1 MAGTGHPSDRTLR
14 DLAQPVGLR
23 PKQPAPIEVVGV
35 MMSKLPSYKRV
46 FRFAVPLVAMPV
58 LLGFLIAVSD
68 RVPFATASEAPA
80 LPPPA
85 NVTVDFERHVAPI
98 FSEKCEACHGSNQQ
112 MSGLRLDSR
121 DAVLK
126 GGYSG
131 SAIEPGKSNQS
142 RLILMVAG
150 VPGRPVMPMG
160 GDKLSAEQIGLL
172 RAWIDQGAVWPESK
186 VTEGGVKESRPEHP
200 HWAFN
205 VPQRPATPKVKSE
218 DWVKN
223 PIDAFVLAKL
233 ETEGIEPSPEANR
246 ETLARRASLDLIG
259 LPPKPEELGQFLSDS
274 GDDAYEQYVDRLLES
289 PRYGEKW
296 ARHWL
301 DQAHYA
307 DTDGYETDHIRPHA
321 WRWRDW
327 VIDALNSNM
336 PFNQFTVEQI
346 AGDLLPNATS
356 EQRIATGFL
365 RNTLTNREGGID
377 REEFRVEQVIDRAS
391 TVGTIWLG
399 MTVGC
404 ARCHDHKYDPL
415 TQKEFYQ
422 LYAFFNTAHEVNI
435 EVPRAQEIARF
446 LRDGEE
452 YREKRDKLLAEY
464 NVPDLQSEWEKRM
477 LFAADNPGVDPP
489 YTIAWDILGVKDDG
503 GQDALRTHPAY
514 RTEKQQEVLTN
525 HYLYYSANRLPKEEY
540 DRLKLREVYNRLKDL
555 RKQYPP
561 LGEAMVIAEN
571 PDPPK
576 SHILIRGDFRS
587 YGVEVQPGVPAVLN
601 PMSADGDPA
610 RLTLAKWLVADD
622 NPLTA
627 RVTMNRT
634 WQEFFGHGLVE
645 TSEDFGTRSE
655 PPTHPELLDWLAT
668 EFRDGG
674 WDVKAMHKQIVMSA
688 TYQQASHARDDLKAR
703 DPSNLLL
710 ARQSRLRLS
719 AESIRDTAL
728 TVSGLLSPM
737 IGGKSVRPPQPDSVL
752 ELGFSVA
759 PDRWIEHVGPD
770 RYRRGLYILFLRTT
784 PYPQLA
790 TFDAP
795 DMVESCSRRMRSNTP
810 LQALNLLND
819 PVFFEAA
826 QVLAARVL
834 RERSGS
840 VADRI
845 DYAYRLSLGRPPRPQ
860 ETDRL
865 LRYYEE
871 QKGILS
877 KKRESVE
884 VLFSAPQI
892 EGVDPEEAAVWV
904 GVSRLLLNLEE
915 FITRS

>member
-1 MAGTGHPSDRTLR
+1 
-14 DLAQPVGLR
+14 
-23 PKQPAPIEVVGV
+23 
-35 MMSKLPSYKRV
+35 MMSKPWSYKRV
-46 FRFAVPLVAMPV
+46 FWVSLPLVTISV
-58 LLGFLIAVSD
+58 LLTFLTPVSGQA
-68 RVPFATASEAPA
+68 PAAKAGEAPS

-85 NVTVDFERHVAPI
+85 DVTVDFERDVAPLLANQ
-98 FSEKCEACHGSNQQ
+98 CQNCHGASQQ

-121 DAVLK
+121 AAALK
-126 GGYSG
+126 GGFSG
-131 SAIEPGKSNQS
+131 AAIEPGKSAES
-142 RLILMVAG
+142 SLIHMLVG
-150 VPGRPVMPMG
+150 VPGRPLMPMG
-160 GDKLSAEQIGLL
+160 GGKLSDEQIGLL
-172 RAWIDQGAVWPESK
+172 RAWIDQGAVWAEPTGAERGA
-186 VTEGGVKESRPEHP
+186 TESRPKHP

-205 VPQRPATPKVKSE
+205 APQRPALPKVKNKA
-218 DWVKN
+218 WVEN

-233 ETEGIEPSPEANR
+233 EAEGVEPSPEVNR
-246 ETLARRASLDLIG
+246 RTLARRVSLDLIG
-259 LPPKPEELGQFLSDS
+259 LPPTPQEIDRFLNDPRE
-274 GDDAYEQYVDRLLES
+274 GAYERYVDGLLKS
-289 PRYGEKW
+289 PHYGEKW

-327 VIDALNSNM
+327 VINALNDNM
-336 PFNQFTVEQI
+336 AFDQFTVEQI
-346 AGDLLPNATS
+346 AGDLLPNATT

-377 REEFRVEQVIDRAS
+377 REEFRVEQVIDRTS

-435 EVPRAQEIARF
+435 EVPQAQEIARF
-446 LRDGEE
+446 LRDREE
-452 YREKRDKLLAEY
+452 YLAKRDELLAEY
-464 NVPDLQSEWEKRM
+464 KVPDLQPAWEKKM
-477 LFAADNPGVDPP
+477 LFAADNVGVDPP

-503 GQDALRTHPAY
+503 GQEALRTHPAY
-514 RTEKQQEVLTN
+514 RTEKQQELLTN
-525 HYLYYSANRLPKEEY
+525 HYLFYSANRLPKEEY
-540 DRLKLREVYNRLKDL
+540 DRLKFREVYEKWKKL
-555 RKQYPP
+555 RRQYPA
-561 LGEAMVIAEN
+561 LGEAQVIAEN

-576 SHILIRGDFRS
+576 SHILIRGDFRN
-587 YGVEVQPGVPAVLN
+587 YGVEVQPGAPVVLN
-601 PMSADGDPA
+601 PMSADGEPA
-610 RLTLAKWLVADD
+610 RLTFAKWLVADD

-634 WQEFFGHGLVE
+634 WQEFFGRGLVE

-655 PPTHPELLDWLAT
+655 PPTHPRLLDWLAT

-674 WDVKAMHKQIVMSA
+674 WDRKAMHKRIVMSA
-688 TYQQASHARDDLKAR
+688 TYRQASHAREDLKTR

-728 TVSGLLSPM
+728 SVSGLLSPT

-752 ELGFSVA
+752 ELGFGVA

-784 PYPQLA
+784 PYPQLV

-795 DMVESCSRRMRSNTP
+795 DMVESCSRRLRSNTP

-834 RERSGS
+834 RERPGS
-840 VADRI
+840 VADRL

-860 ETDRL
+860 EKDRL

-871 QKGILS
+871 QKTILN
-877 KKRESVE
+877 KKRESIE
-884 VLFSAPQI
+884 VLFPALQI

>member
-1 MAGTGHPSDRTLR
+1 
-14 DLAQPVGLR
+14 
-23 PKQPAPIEVVGV
+23 
-35 MMSKLPSYKRV
+35 MMSKPCSYKRV
-46 FRFAVPLVAMPV
+46 FWVSLPLVTISV
-58 LLGFLIAVSD
+58 LLTFLTPVSGQS
-68 RVPFATASEAPA
+68 PLAKAGEAPA

-85 NVTVDFERHVAPI
+85 DVTVEFERDVAPI
-98 FSEKCEACHGSNQQ
+98 FAQKCEACHGSSQQ

-121 DAVLK
+121 AAVLT

-131 SAIEPGKSNQS
+131 AAIEPGKSGQS
-142 RLILMVAG
+142 RLVHMLVG

-160 GDKLSAEQIGLL
+160 GEKLSDEQIGLL
-172 RAWIDQGAVWPESK
+172 RAWIDQGAVWAEPTVAER
-186 VTEGGVKESRPEHP
+186 GAKESRPKHP

-205 VPQRPATPKVKSE
+205 APQRPALPKVKNE
-218 DWVKN
+218 AWIEN

-233 ETEGIEPSPEANR
+233 EAQGIEPSPEANR
-246 ETLARRASLDLIG
+246 RTLARRVSLDLIG
-259 LPPKPEELGQFLSDS
+259 LPPTPQEIDRFLND
-274 GDDAYEQYVDRLLES
+274 GREGAYEHYVDGLLKS
-289 PRYGEKW
+289 PHYGEKW
-296 ARHWL
+296 ARQWL

-327 VIDALNSNM
+327 VINALNSNM
-336 PFNQFTVEQI
+336 PFDQFTVEQI
-346 AGDLLPNATS
+346 AGDLLPNATT

-377 REEFRVEQVIDRAS
+377 REEFRVEQVIDRSS

-435 EVPRAQEIARF
+435 EVPHPQEIARF
-446 LRDGEE
+446 LRDRAE
-452 YREKRDKLLAEY
+452 YRAKRDKLLAEY
-464 NVPDLQSEWEKRM
+464 KVPELQPEWEKKV

-489 YTIAWDILGVKDDG
+489 YTIGWDVLGVKDDG
-503 GQDALRTHPAY
+503 GQEALRTHPAY
-514 RTEKQQEVLTN
+514 RTEKQQELLTH
-525 HYLYYSANRLPKEEY
+525 HYVYYYRVNAPREEY
-540 DRLKLREVYNRLKDL
+540 EKLKFAELYDKLKEL
-555 RKQYPP
+555 KKQYPA
-561 LGEAMVIAEN
+561 LGEAQVIAEN

-576 SHILIRGDFRS
+576 SHVLIRGDFRS
-587 YGVEVQPGVPAVLN
+587 HGVEVQPGAPAVLH
-601 PMSADGDPA
+601 PMPADGEPA
-610 RLTLAKWLVADD
+610 RLALARWLVADD

-634 WQEFFGHGLVE
+634 WQEFFGRGLVE

-655 PPTHPELLDWLAT
+655 PPTHPRLLDWLAT

-674 WDVKAMHKQIVMSA
+674 WDRKAMHKRIVVSA
-688 TYQQASHARDDLKAR
+688 TYRQSSHAREDLKTR

-728 TVSGLLSPM
+728 SVSGLLNPM

-752 ELGFSVA
+752 ELGFGVA
-759 PDRWIEHVGPD
+759 ADRWIEHVGPD

-784 PYPQLA
+784 PYPQLV

-795 DMVESCSRRMRSNTP
+795 DMVESCSRRLRSNTP

-834 RERSGS
+834 RERPGS
-840 VADRI
+840 VADRL

-860 ETDRL
+860 EKDRL

-871 QKGILS
+871 QKNILG
-877 KKRESVE
+877 KKRESIE
-884 VLFSAPQI
+884 VLFPAVQI

>member
-1 MAGTGHPSDRTLR
+1 
-14 DLAQPVGLR
+14 
-23 PKQPAPIEVVGV
+23 
-35 MMSKLPSYKRV
+35 MMSKPYSYKRV
-46 FRFAVPLVAMPV
+46 FWVSLPLVTISV
-58 LLGFLIAVSD
+58 LLIFLTPVSGQAP
-68 RVPFATASEAPA
+68 VAKTGEAPA

-85 NVTVDFERHVAPI
+85 DVTVEFERDVAPI
-98 FSEKCEACHGSNQQ
+98 FAQKCEACHGSSQQ

-121 DAVLK
+121 AAALK

-131 SAIEPGKSNQS
+131 AAIEPGESAQS
-142 RLILMVAG
+142 RLVHMVAG
-150 VPGRPVMPMG
+150 IPGRPLMPMG
-160 GDKLSAEQIGLL
+160 GEKLSDEQIGLL
-172 RAWIDQGAVWPESK
+172 RAWIDQGAVWSESK
-186 VTEGGVKESRPEHP
+186 VAARGAKESRPRHP

-205 VPQRPATPKVKSE
+205 APQRPALPKVKNE
-218 DWVKN
+218 AWVEN

-233 ETEGIEPSPEANR
+233 EAEGVEPSPEANR
-246 ETLARRASLDLIG
+246 RTLARRVSLDLIG
-259 LPPKPEELGQFLSDS
+259 LPPTPQEIDRFLNDPRE
-274 GDDAYEQYVDRLLES
+274 GAYERYVDGLLKS
-289 PRYGEKW
+289 PHYGEKW

-327 VIDALNSNM
+327 VINALNSNM
-336 PFNQFTVEQI
+336 PFDQFTVEQI
-346 AGDLLPNATS
+346 AGDLLPNATI

-377 REEFRVEQVIDRAS
+377 REEFRVEQVIDRSS

-435 EVPRAQEIARF
+435 EVPRPQEIARF
-446 LRDGEE
+446 LRDRAA
-452 YREKRDKLLAEY
+452 YRAKRDKLLAEY
-464 NVPDLQSEWEKRM
+464 KVPELQPEWEKKV
-477 LFAADNPGVDPP
+477 LFAADNPGVDPS
-489 YTIAWDILGVKDDG
+489 YTIGWDVLGVKDDG
-503 GQDALRTHPAY
+503 GQEALRTHPAY
-514 RTEKQQEVLTN
+514 RTEKQQELLTN
-525 HYLYYSANRLPKEEY
+525 HYVFYYRVIAPREEY
-540 DRLKLREVYNRLKDL
+540 EKLKFAELYDKLKEL
-555 RKQYPP
+555 KKQYPA
-561 LGEAMVIAEN
+561 LGEAQVIAEN

-576 SHILIRGDFRS
+576 SHVLIRGDFRS
-587 YGVEVQPGVPAVLN
+587 HGVEVQPGAPAVLH
-601 PMSADGDPA
+601 PMPADGEPA
-610 RLTLAKWLVADD
+610 RLALARWLVADD

-634 WQEFFGHGLVE
+634 WQEFFGRGLVE
-645 TSEDFGTRSE
+645 TSEDFGARSE

-674 WDVKAMHKQIVMSA
+674 WDMKAMHKRIVVSA
-688 TYQQASHARDDLKAR
+688 TYRQASHAREDLKTR

-728 TVSGLLSPM
+728 SVSGLLNPM

-752 ELGFSVA
+752 ELGFGVA
-759 PDRWIEHVGPD
+759 ADRWIEHVGPD

-784 PYPQLA
+784 PYPQLV

-795 DMVESCSRRMRSNTP
+795 DMVESCSRRLRSNTP

-834 RERSGS
+834 RERPGS
-840 VADRI
+840 VADRL

-860 ETDRL
+860 EKDRL

-871 QKGILS
+871 QKNILG
-877 KKRESVE
+877 KKRESIE
-884 VLFSAPQI
+884 VLFPAVQI

>member
-1 MAGTGHPSDRTLR
+1 
-14 DLAQPVGLR
+14 
-23 PKQPAPIEVVGV
+23 
-35 MMSKLPSYKRV
+35 MMSKPCSYKRV
-46 FRFAVPLVAMPV
+46 FWVSLPLVTISV
-58 LLGFLIAVSD
+58 LLIFLTPVSGQAP
-68 RVPFATASEAPA
+68 VAKTGEAPA
-80 LPPPA
+80 LPPSA
-85 NVTVDFERHVAPI
+85 NVTVDFERDVAPI
-98 FSEKCEACHGSNQQ
+98 FAQKCEACHGSSQQ

-121 DAVLK
+121 AAVLK

-131 SAIEPGKSNQS
+131 AAIEPGKSGES
-142 RLILMVAG
+142 RLIYMVAG
-150 VPGRPVMPMG
+150 IPGRPLMPMG
-160 GDKLSAEQIGLL
+160 SEKLSDEQIGLL
-172 RAWIDQGAVWPESK
+172 RAWIDQGAEWPEPK
-186 VTEGGVKESRPEHP
+186 LAHRGATESRPKHP

-205 VPQRPATPKVKSE
+205 APQRPALPKVKNE
-218 DWVKN
+218 AWVEN

-233 ETEGIEPSPEANR
+233 EAQGIEPSPEVNR
-246 ETLARRASLDLIG
+246 RTLARRVSLDLIG
-259 LPPKPEELGQFLSDS
+259 LPPTPQEIDRFLNDPRE
-274 GDDAYEQYVDRLLES
+274 GAYERYVDGLLKS
-289 PRYGEKW
+289 PHYGEKW

-327 VIDALNSNM
+327 VINALNSNM
-336 PFNQFTVEQI
+336 PFDQFTVEQI
-346 AGDLLPNATS
+346 AGDLLPNATI

-377 REEFRVEQVIDRAS
+377 REEFRVEQVIDRSS

-435 EVPRAQEIARF
+435 EVPRPQEIARF
-446 LRDGEE
+446 LRDRAA
-452 YREKRDKLLAEY
+452 YRAKRDKLLAEY
-464 NVPDLQSEWEKRM
+464 KVPELQPEWEKKV
-477 LFAADNPGVDPP
+477 LFAADNPGVDPS
-489 YTIAWDILGVKDDG
+489 YTIGWDVLGVKDDG
-503 GQDALRTHPAY
+503 GQEALRTHPAY
-514 RTEKQQEVLTN
+514 RTEKQQELLTN
-525 HYLYYSANRLPKEEY
+525 HYVFYYRVIAPREEY
-540 DRLKLREVYNRLKDL
+540 EKLKFAELYDKLKEL
-555 RKQYPP
+555 KKQYPA
-561 LGEAMVIAEN
+561 LGEAQVIAEN

-576 SHILIRGDFRS
+576 SHVLIRGDFRS
-587 YGVEVQPGVPAVLN
+587 HGVEVQPGAPAVLH
-601 PMSADGDPA
+601 PMPADGEPA
-610 RLTLAKWLVADD
+610 RLALARWLVADD

-634 WQEFFGHGLVE
+634 WQEFFGRGLVE
-645 TSEDFGTRSE
+645 TSEDFGARSE

-674 WDVKAMHKQIVMSA
+674 WDMKAMHKRIVVSA
-688 TYQQASHARDDLKAR
+688 TYRQASHAREDLKTR

-728 TVSGLLSPM
+728 SVSGLLNPM

-752 ELGFSVA
+752 ELGFGVA
-759 PDRWIEHVGPD
+759 ADRWIEHVGPD

-784 PYPQLA
+784 PYPQLV

-795 DMVESCSRRMRSNTP
+795 DMVESCSRRLRSNTP

-834 RERSGS
+834 RERPGS
-840 VADRI
+840 VADRL

-860 ETDRL
+860 EKDRL

-871 QKGILS
+871 QKNILG
-877 KKRESVE
+877 KKRESIE
-884 VLFSAPQI
+884 VLFPAVQI

>member
-1 MAGTGHPSDRTLR
+1 
-14 DLAQPVGLR
+14 
-23 PKQPAPIEVVGV
+23 
-35 MMSKLPSYKRV
+35 MMSKPCSYKRV
-46 FRFAVPLVAMPV
+46 FWASLPLVTISV
-58 LLGFLIAVSD
+58 LLTFLTPVSGQA
-68 RVPFATASEAPA
+68 PLAKAGEAPA

-85 NVTVDFERHVAPI
+85 DVTVEFERDVAPI
-98 FSEKCEACHGSNQQ
+98 FAQKCEACHGSSQQ

-121 DAVLK
+121 AAVLT

-131 SAIEPGKSNQS
+131 AAIEPGKSGQS
-142 RLILMVAG
+142 RLIHMLVG

-160 GDKLSAEQIGLL
+160 GDKLTAEQIGLL
-172 RAWIDQGAVWPESK
+172 RAWIDQGAEWPEPK
-186 VTEGGVKESRPEHP
+186 LAHRDATESRLKHP

-205 VPQRPATPKVKSE
+205 APRRPALPKVKNE
-218 DWVKN
+218 AWIEN

-233 ETEGIEPSPEANR
+233 EAQGIEPSPEANR
-246 ETLARRASLDLIG
+246 RTLARRVSLDLIG
-259 LPPKPEELGQFLSDS
+259 LPPTPQEIDRFLND
-274 GDDAYEQYVDRLLES
+274 GREGAYEHYVDGLLKS
-289 PRYGEKW
+289 PHYGEKW
-296 ARHWL
+296 ARQWL

-327 VIDALNSNM
+327 VINAMNSNM
-336 PFNQFTVEQI
+336 AFDQFTVEQI
-346 AGDLLPNATS
+346 AGDLLPNATTG
-356 EQRIATGFL
+356 QRIATGFL

-377 REEFRVEQVIDRAS
+377 REEFRVEQVIDRSS

-435 EVPRAQEIARF
+435 EVPHPQEIARF
-446 LRDGEE
+446 LRDRAE
-452 YREKRDKLLAEY
+452 YRAKRDKLLAEY
-464 NVPDLQSEWEKRM
+464 KVPELQPEWEKKV

-489 YTIAWDILGVKDDG
+489 YTIGWDVLGVKDDG
-503 GQDALRTHPAY
+503 GQEALRTHPAY
-514 RTEKQQEVLTN
+514 RTEKQQELLTH
-525 HYLYYSANRLPKEEY
+525 HYVYYYRVNAPREEY
-540 DRLKLREVYNRLKDL
+540 EKLKFAELYDKLKEL
-555 RKQYPP
+555 KKQYPA
-561 LGEAMVIAEN
+561 LGEAQVIAEN

-576 SHILIRGDFRS
+576 SHVLIRGDFRS
-587 YGVEVQPGVPAVLN
+587 HGVEVQPGAPAVLH
-601 PMSADGDPA
+601 PMPADGEPA
-610 RLTLAKWLVADD
+610 RLALARWLVADD

-634 WQEFFGHGLVE
+634 WQEFFGRGLVE

-655 PPTHPELLDWLAT
+655 PPTHPRLLDWLAT

-674 WDVKAMHKQIVMSA
+674 WDRKAMHKRIVVSA
-688 TYQQASHARDDLKAR
+688 TYRQSSHAREDLKTR

-728 TVSGLLSPM
+728 SVSGLLNPM

-752 ELGFSVA
+752 ELGFGVA
-759 PDRWIEHVGPD
+759 ADRWIEHVGPD

-784 PYPQLA
+784 PYPQLV

-795 DMVESCSRRMRSNTP
+795 DMVESCSRRLRSNTP

-834 RERSGS
+834 REHPGS
-840 VADRI
+840 VADRL

-860 ETDRL
+860 EKDRL

-871 QKGILS
+871 QKNILG
-877 KKRESVE
+877 KKRESIE
-884 VLFSAPQI
+884 VLFPAVQI

>member
-1 MAGTGHPSDRTLR
+1 M
-14 DLAQPVGLR
+14 
-23 PKQPAPIEVVGV
+23 GV
-35 MMSKLPSYKRV
+35 MMPKPFSCGRALWVSI
-46 FRFAVPLVAMPV
+46 PLVTISV
-58 LLGFLIAVSD
+58 LLIFLTPVSGQA
-68 RVPFATASEAPA
+68 PSAKEGEAPA

-85 NVTVDFERHVAPI
+85 NVTVDFERDVAPI
-98 FSEKCEACHGSNQQ
+98 FATKCEACHGSSQQ
-112 MSGLRLDSR
+112 MSGLRLDNR
-121 DAVLK
+121 AAALK
-126 GGYSG
+126 GGYTG
-131 SAIEPGKSNQS
+131 AAIELGKSGQS
-142 RLILMVAG
+142 RLIQMLVG
-150 VPGRPVMPMG
+150 VPGRPLMPMG
-160 GDKLSAEQIGLL
+160 GEKLTDKQIGLL
-172 RAWIDQGAVWPESK
+172 RAWIDQGAEWPDPKLGEETAK
-186 VTEGGVKESRPEHP
+186 KSRPEHP

-205 VPQRPATPKVKSE
+205 VPQRPALPKVE
-218 DWVKN
+218 NEAWVKN

-233 ETEGIEPSPEANR
+233 ESEGIEPSPEANR
-246 ETLARRASLDLIG
+246 ETLARRVSLDLTG
-259 LPPKPEELGQFLSDS
+259 LPPKPEELQEFLSGS

-289 PRYGEKW
+289 PHYGEKW

-336 PFNQFTVEQI
+336 PFDQFTVEQI

-377 REEFRVEQVIDRAS
+377 REEFRVEQVIDRTS

-415 TQKEFYQ
+415 TQQEFYQ
-422 LYAFFNTAHEVNI
+422 LSAFFNTAHEVNI

-446 LRDGEE
+446 LREREE
-452 YREKRDKLLAEY
+452 YRATRDKLLAEY
-464 NVPDLQSEWEKRM
+464 NVPELQPEWEKKV

-489 YTIAWDILGVKDDG
+489 YTIAWDLLGVKDDG
-503 GQDALRTHPAY
+503 GQEAVKIHPAY
-514 RTEKQQEVLTN
+514 RTEKQQELLTY
-525 HYLYYSANRLPKEEY
+525 HYVNYSANSIPREEY
-540 DRLKLREVYNRLKDL
+540 AKLKFEELYQKLRAL
-555 RKQYPP
+555 RRQYPP
-561 LGEAMVIAEN
+561 LTEAMVIAEN

-587 YGVEVQPGVPAVLN
+587 HGVEVQPGVPAVLN
-601 PMSADGDPA
+601 PMSVDGEPA
-610 RLTLAKWLVADD
+610 RLTFAKWLVSDD
-622 NPLTA
+622 NPLTP
-627 RVTMNRT
+627 RVTVNRT
-634 WQEFFGHGLVE
+634 WQEFFGRGLVE
-645 TSEDFGTRSE
+645 TSEDFGTRSD

-668 EFRDGG
+668 KFRDGG
-674 WDVKAMHKQIVMSA
+674 WDMKAMHKRIVMSA
-688 TYQQASHARDDLKAR
+688 TYQQASHAREDLKTR

-728 TVSGLLSPM
+728 SVSGLLSPM
-737 IGGKSVRPPQPDSVL
+737 IGGRSVRPPQPDSVL
-752 ELGFSVA
+752 ELGFGVE
-759 PDRWIEHVGPD
+759 PDRWIEHVGTD

-784 PYPQLA
+784 PYPQLV

-834 RERSGS
+834 RERPGS
-840 VADRI
+840 VADRL

-860 ETDRL
+860 EKDRL

-871 QKGILS
+871 QKSILS

-884 VLFSAPQI
+884 VLFPAPQI

-904 GVSRLLLNLEE
+904 GISRLLLNLEE

>member
-1 MAGTGHPSDRTLR
+1 M
-14 DLAQPVGLR
+14 
-23 PKQPAPIEVVGV
+23 GV
-35 MMSKLPSYKRV
+35 MMPKLFSFKRV
-46 FRFAVPLVAMPV
+46 LGASLPLVTISV
-58 LLGFLIAVSD
+58 LLISLIPASGQ
-68 RVPFATASEAPA
+68 VPTAKAGEAPA

-85 NVTVDFERHVAPI
+85 DVRVEFQRDVAPI
-98 FSEKCEACHGSNQQ
+98 FAEKCEACHGSSQQ

-121 DAVLK
+121 TAVLK

-131 SAIEPGKSNQS
+131 AAIEPGNSEES
-142 RLILMVAG
+142 RLIHMVAR
-150 VPGRPVMPMG
+150 VPGRPPMPMG
-160 GDKLSAEQIGLL
+160 GEKLSDQQIGLL

-186 VTEGGVKESRPEHP
+186 VAKTGAKKSRPKHP

-205 VPQRPATPKVKSE
+205 APQRPALPKVNNE
-218 DWVKN
+218 AWVNN

-233 ETEGIEPSPEANR
+233 EGEGIEPSPEANR
-246 ETLARRASLDLIG
+246 ETLARRVSLDLIG
-259 LPPKPEELGQFLSDS
+259 LPPKPEELERFLSDS
-274 GDDAYEQYVDRLLES
+274 RDDAYERYVDGLLRS
-289 PRYGEKW
+289 AHYGEKW

-327 VIDALNSNM
+327 VINAINSNM
-336 PFNQFTVEQI
+336 EFDRFTVEQI
-346 AGDLLPNATS
+346 AGDLLPNATI

-377 REEFRVEQVIDRAS
+377 REEFRVEQVIDRTS

-415 TQKEFYQ
+415 TQKEFYR
-422 LYAFFNTAHEVNI
+422 LTAFFNTAHEVNI
-435 EVPRAQEIARF
+435 EVPLAQEIARF
-446 LRDGEE
+446 LRDRAE
-452 YREKRDKLLAEY
+452 YRAKRDKLLAEY
-464 NVPDLQSEWEKRM
+464 KVPDLQPEWEKKM

-489 YTIAWDILGVKDDG
+489 YTIGWDILGVKDDG
-503 GQDALRTHPAY
+503 GQEALRTHPVY
-514 RTEKQQEVLTN
+514 RTEKQQELLIN
-525 HYLYYSANRLPKEEY
+525 HYVFYYRVIAPREEY
-540 DRLKLREVYNRLKDL
+540 ASLKFGEAYEKWKEL
-555 RKQYPP
+555 RKRYPA
-561 LGEAMVIAEN
+561 LSEAQVIAEN
-571 PDPPK
+571 TNPPK
-576 SHILIRGDFRS
+576 SHILIRGDFRNH
-587 YGVEVQPGVPAVLN
+587 GVEVQPGAPAVLN
-601 PMSADGDPA
+601 PMSADGEPPRLAFA
-610 RLTLAKWLVADD
+610 RWLVADD

-627 RVTMNRT
+627 RVTMNRA
-634 WQEFFGHGLVE
+634 WQEFFGRGLVG

-655 PPTHPELLDWLAT
+655 RPTHPELLDWLAT

-674 WDVKAMHKQIVMSA
+674 WDVKAMHKRIVMSA
-688 TYQQASHARDDLKAR
+688 AYQQASHAREDLKTK
-703 DPSNLLL
+703 DPNNLLL

-728 TVSGLLSPM
+728 AVSGLLNPM

-752 ELGFSVA
+752 ELGFGVA
-759 PDRWIEHVGPD
+759 ADRWIEHVGPD

-784 PYPQLA
+784 PYPQLV

-795 DMVESCSRRMRSNTP
+795 DMVTSCSRRMRSNTP

-840 VADRI
+840 VADRL

-860 ETDRL
+860 EKERL

-871 QKGILS
+871 QKNILS
-877 KKRESVE
+877 KKRELIE
-884 VLFSAPQI
+884 VLFPAPLI